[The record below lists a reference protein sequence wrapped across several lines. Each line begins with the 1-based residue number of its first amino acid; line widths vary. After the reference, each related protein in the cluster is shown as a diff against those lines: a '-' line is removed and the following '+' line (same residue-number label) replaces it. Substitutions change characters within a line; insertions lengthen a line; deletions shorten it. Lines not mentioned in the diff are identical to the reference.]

1 MIALISFYLLHSCTA
16 CCIKYTQKVLPHKE
30 HYSFCASPLFI
41 SLDVDAYTVNKCIT
55 RRTNNKTR
63 CRNTDAQNQMLTY
76 GRKNQMPK
84 YGRTKLDAEIW
95 TLKTRCR
102 NMNAQNEMPKYGR
115 IKRDAMKWTHKTR
128 CCNMNVQNKKLTFSI
143 YSFIS

>member
-1 MIALISFYLLHSCTA
+1 M
-16 CCIKYTQKVLPHKE
+16 
-30 HYSFCASPLFI
+30 
-41 SLDVDAYTVNKCIT
+41 
-55 RRTNNKTR
+55 
-63 CRNTDAQNQMLTY
+63 DAQ
-76 GRKNQMPK
+76 NQMPK

-95 TLKTRCR
+95 THKTRCR

-115 IKRDAMKWTHKTR
+115 IKGDAMKWTHKTR